1 MKRPSCRDCLHCKVR
16 TGQPM
21 EAREPVAYC
30 DKDSW
35 PAMGHT
41 ELVSLFHGPNGM
53 AMAARFAE
61 GCLHFE
67 DMAG

>member
-1 MKRPSCRDCLHCKVR
+1 ME
-16 TGQPM
+16 TG
-21 EAREPVAYC
+21 EPVAYC

-35 PAMGHT
+35 PATGHT